1 MRARVITVDPLST
14 LLRLPA
20 SEKLERGLQHTPQ
33 EIAQQPGT
41 WRRTLDRLRSQRGE
55 FEAFLA
61 STGLRDQPERRPTV
75 FLVGAGTSDY
85 IGRSLHPLLRR
96 CWQCEVIP
104 VASTSLLP
112 DFSDSLVAGRRYL
125 WISFSRSGNSP
136 EGVAVLERALEEC
149 PQISHLLVSCNG
161 SGRMMQAIEGRPGC
175 HTLVLDDEVNDRGLA
190 MTSSFTNM
198 VLTGQFLAHLANP
211 AAYAPIV
218 DALATAA
225 ESLLPHAAHLASDL
239 VREGYSRV
247 CFLGSGGLAGAA
259 MESALKVLELTAGR
273 VQTMSQ
279 ATLAL
284 RHGPMAA
291 LDHDTLLVAFISSQA
306 PRRNYELDLLRE
318 IGAKGLVR
326 TRVAVAADPAG
337 LDREAEHILAPE
349 AAAAIPDACR
359 PMLDVIFGQLL
370 GLFASIHAGLQPDT
384 PSPTGAISRV
394 VPELSIY

>member
-1 MRARVITVDPLST
+1 MDPLSE
-14 LLRLPA
+14 LLRLSA

-41 WRRTLDRLRSQRGE
+41 WRRTLDRLQAQRPE
-55 FEAFLA
+55 LNAFLA
-61 STGLRDQPERRPTV
+61 STGLHEKPGLRPTV

-85 IGRSLHPLLRR
+85 IGRSLHHLLRR
-96 CWQCEVIP
+96 CWQTEVIP
-104 VASTSLLP
+104 VASTSLLT
-112 DFSDSLVAGRRYL
+112 DFSDSLIPDRHYL

-149 PQISHLLVSCNG
+149 PQISHLLVTCNR
-161 SGRMMQAIEGRPGC
+161 SGRMMQAMKGHPRC
-175 HTLVLDDEVNDRGLA
+175 HSIVLDDEVNDRGLA

-198 VLTGQFLAHLANP
+198 VLTGQFLAHLPEMGN
-211 AAYAPIV
+211 YARV
-218 DALATAA
+218 VEALAAA
-225 ESLLPHAAHLASDL
+225 GESLLPQAARLASDL
-239 VREGYSRV
+239 VREGCPRV
-247 CFLGSGGLAGAA
+247 CFVGSGGLAGAA
-259 MESALKVLELTAGR
+259 MESALKVMELTAGR
-273 VQTMSQ
+273 VPTMSQ

-291 LDHDTLLVAFISSQA
+291 LDPETLLVALISSQA

-326 TRVAVAADPAG
+326 TRVAVAADPRG
-337 LDREAEHILAPE
+337 LEGEAEVVLAPE
-349 AAAAIPDACR
+349 HAATIPDACR
-359 PMLDVIFGQLL
+359 PVLDVLLGQLL